1 MLDSK
6 RTIKYLDKLD
16 ERIRKLD
23 KYYHDDDFEYKG
35 IRNIQNLF
43 NLSIDKDYYK
53 PTLVKRGYN
62 DNYIQYESR
71 GDKILTIKEYHALI
85 EQLLAEL
92 IEEYKLKGESK
103 MQLTAEIN
111 FTSLKPDSNE
121 IRAMHMKSDN
131 IEITIGDDMD
141 DVIEEL
147 CKSFMQRYEENLQD
161 KMKQSEFG
169 FDGVN
174 LMYYDFNKTSII
186 KGGSYIDSPKWIKNR
201 KSTVNPKINDHKCF
215 QYAVTVALNCDKIN
229 KDPQRIS
236 KIKPFIDEYNWKDID
251 FPSAGKDWKI
261 FELNNKSI
269 ALNILYVPHNTKKI
283 HIAYKSKHNLIRE
296 KQVILLMI
304 TDGQKWHYL
313 AVTKLSSL
321 LRGITSNNHED
332 FYCLKCFH
340 SFRTR
345 NKLEKHKKIC
355 ENHDYCNVEM
365 PNENNKIIKYNEGEK
380 SMKSPFIIYAD
391 LECLLE
397 KMSTCYNNPEE
408 SSTAKINKHT
418 PSGYSLFTHCSF
430 DKTKNKLDC
439 YRGEDCMKKF
449 CKGLRE
455 HMTKIINHEK
465 KKMIP
470 LTTEEEINYNTQKVC
485 NICEKEFDKS
495 DKKYYKV
502 KDYCRYTR
510 KYRGAAHNIC
520 NLRYR
525 VPKEIPR
532 VFHNGSTYNYHFIIK
547 ELVKE
552 FDGNFECL
560 GENTEKYI
568 TFSVPLKK

>member
-1 MLDSK
+1 M
-6 RTIKYLDKLD
+6 
-16 ERIRKLD
+16 
-23 KYYHDDDFEYKG
+23 
-35 IRNIQNLF
+35 F

-71 GDKILTIKEYHALI
+71 GDKILTIKEYHVLI

-121 IRAMHMKSDN
+121 IRVMHMKSDN

-186 KGGSYIDSPKWIKNR
+186 KGGSYIDSPKWIKNK

-380 SMKSPFIIYAD
+380 SVKSPFIIYAD

-510 KYRGAAHNIC
+510 KYRGAAHSIC

-525 VPKEIPR
+525 APKEIPR